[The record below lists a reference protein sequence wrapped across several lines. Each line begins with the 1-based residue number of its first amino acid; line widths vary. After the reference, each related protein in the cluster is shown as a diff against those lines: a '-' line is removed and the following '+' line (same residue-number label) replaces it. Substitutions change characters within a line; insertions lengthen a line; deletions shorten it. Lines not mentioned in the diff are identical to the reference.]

1 MGFKPYP
8 ELTVERIDNDG
19 HYCADNCK
27 WATMAEQVLNQSRNG
42 LPKGQPLGFHNSDN
56 PNRYIHKQASGT
68 YAVIMH
74 MVRCGPKTRIGTYP
88 TLEEAQAVRDICEYE
103 RNVYVNLG
111 LVHNN
116 NWTLTTDGRVTPAV
130 RFSVL
135 NLITTLATTY
145 DFRIIAN
152 SAISGLSLV
161 LPQNEDA
168 LTYLTGEADMT
179 ILKDGSAP
187 IFTDNVGDF
196 INDAEW
202 AHMSSSYEWGNAS
215 YILCLSNMDYEIL
228 DPEDY
233 PGTPEYD
240 EERSMRYQRHLEWVE
255 SLNTDDLDSD
265 IRFCRRPSH
274 RWLTSSVTKHLTVP

>member
-1 MGFKPYP
+1 MSQEQHPSYGSWIALWSRCNLPSNNSYPRYGGRGIQCLWPNFKAFITDMGFKPYP

-116 NWTLTTDGRVTPAV
+116 N
-130 RFSVL
+130 
-135 NLITTLATTY
+135 
-145 DFRIIAN
+145 
-152 SAISGLSLV
+152 
-161 LPQNEDA
+161 
-168 LTYLTGEADMT
+168 
-179 ILKDGSAP
+179 
-187 IFTDNVGDF
+187 
-196 INDAEW
+196 
-202 AHMSSSYEWGNAS
+202 
-215 YILCLSNMDYEIL
+215 
-228 DPEDY
+228 
-233 PGTPEYD
+233 
-240 EERSMRYQRHLEWVE
+240 
-255 SLNTDDLDSD
+255 
-265 IRFCRRPSH
+265 
-274 RWLTSSVTKHLTVP
+274 